1 MSTNSQILSVLEYME
16 KEKGISRADM
26 IATISEAIRAS
37 ALKSI
42 TAGHDVRIEINPKTG
57 NLQAWAI
64 FEVVDS
70 ISDPKT
76 QIHLSK
82 ALLLDENAE
91 IGSIIEKEIDPAL
104 LGRIAAQTTKQ
115 AILQRVRFF
124 EKEKLYNDFKNRVGD
139 IVSGTVKNID
149 GGNLYIDVNEAEA
162 IMPVRERV
170 RGEEFSIGERIRCL
184 LLKLDPSSR
193 DAELVLS
200 RSHVN
205 FVRRLLEIEVSEIAD
220 GSVVIKG
227 IAREPGYRTKIC
239 VGTNDKNIDPVG
251 ACVGIRGTR
260 IKSIVRELNG
270 EKIDVIRHDD
280 DPEKLLFEAIKPA
293 VPKNVRVDYDG
304 RRIYFEVSEKDLAVA
319 IGKHGLNAKLTSRM
333 MNWRLDISKENEIVP
348 ENFGEKLERAVAGL
362 HEIPGISDE
371 QAQKLVAIGIT
382 DIDAFEGVSA
392 EDLLEAGF
400 EIDVAQKILDSV
412 RKFCKK

>member
-1 MSTNSQILSVLEYME
+1 ME

>member
-26 IATISEAIRAS
+26 IETIGEAIRTA

-42 TAGHDVRIEINPKTG
+42 NAGHDVRIEINPKTG
-57 NLQAWAI
+57 KLQAWAV

-70 ISDPKT
+70 VSDPKT

-91 IGSIIEKEIDPAL
+91 VGSVVEKEIDPAL
-104 LGRIAAQTTKQ
+104 LGRIAAQTTKH

-124 EKEKLYNDFKNRVGD
+124 EKEKLYHDFKNRVGD
-139 IVSGTVKNID
+139 IVSGTIKNID
-149 GGNLYIDVNEAEA
+149 GGNLYIDVNGAEA
-162 IMPVRERV
+162 IMPARERA
-170 RGEEFSIGERIRCL
+170 RGEEFSIGERVRCL
-184 LLKLDPSSR
+184 LLKLDPASR
-193 DAELVLS
+193 DTELVLS

-205 FVRRLLEIEVSEIAD
+205 FIRRLLEIEVSEIAD
-220 GSVVIKG
+220 GSVSIKG
-227 IAREPGYRTKIC
+227 IAREPGYRTKVC

-251 ACVGIRGTR
+251 ACVGIRGIR
-260 IKSIVRELNG
+260 IKSIVRELSG
-270 EKIDVIRHDD
+270 EKIDVIRYDD

-293 VPKNVRVDYDG
+293 VPKNVRVDHDS
-304 RRIYFEVSEKDLAVA
+304 RRIYFEVAEKDLAVA

-333 MNWRLDISKENEIVP
+333 MNWRLDISKESEAVP
-348 ENFGEKLERAVAGL
+348 ENFGKKLERAVAGL
-362 HEIPGISDE
+362 HGIPGVSDE

-382 DIDAFEGVSA
+382 DIDAFEGVNA
-392 EDLLEAGF
+392 EDLAEAGF
-400 EIDVAQKILDSV
+400 DMDVSKKILDSV
-412 RKFCKK
+412 RKFCKR

>member
-16 KEKGISRADM
+16 KEKGIKRPDM
-26 IATISEAIRAS
+26 IEIISEAIRTA

-42 TAGHDVRIEINPKTG
+42 NAGHDVRIEINPKTG
-57 NLQAWAI
+57 NLHAWAI

-91 IGSIIEKEIDPAL
+91 VGSVIEKEIDPAF

-115 AILQRVRFF
+115 AIIHRIRFF
-124 EKEKLYNDFKNRVGD
+124 EKEKLYNEFKRRVGS
-139 IVSGTVKNID
+139 IVSGTIKNID
-149 GGNLYIDVNEAEA
+149 NGNLYIDVDGEEA
-162 IMPVRERV
+162 IMPARECV
-170 RGEEFSIGERIRCL
+170 RGEEFSVGESIRCL

-193 DAELVLS
+193 DAELILS

-205 FVRRLLEIEVSEIAD
+205 FVRRLLETEVSEIAD
-220 GSVVIKG
+220 GSVTIKD

-239 VGTNDKNIDPVG
+239 VATNDKNIDPVG
-251 ACVGIRGTR
+251 ACVGIRGGR
-260 IKSIVRELNG
+260 IKNIVRELNG
-270 EKIDVIRHDD
+270 EKIDVIRYYD
-280 DPEKLLFEAIKPA
+280 DPEKLLLEAIKP
-293 VPKNVRVDYDG
+293 VIPKNVRVDHDG
-304 RRIYFEVSEKDLAVA
+304 RRIYFEVAEKDLAIA

-333 MNWRLDISKENEIVP
+333 MNWRLDISKENETVP
-348 ENFGEKLERAVAGL
+348 ENFGKKLERAVAGL
-362 HEIPGISDE
+362 HGIPGISDE

-382 DIDAFEGVSA
+382 DIDAFEGVNA
-392 EDLLEAGF
+392 EDLTEAGF
-400 EIDVAQKILDSV
+400 EIDTAQKILDSV

>member
-362 HEIPGISDE
+362 HGIPGISDE